1 MVFKNKNFQE
11 EITMELYEAIAR
23 RRTVRGFTQP
33 ASAEA
38 LNRIIL
44 AGSMAAS
51 PINSQ
56 PWEFI
61 VLDDSKLI
69 EQIAE
74 HKYQQNQKLFPGPSA
89 VAQKNNY
96 KNSSPVAVCYK
107 KGYGNRW
114 AAWMCI
120 QNMYLAATAEGL
132 GIVPSEIWGED
143 QIAVEKLLG
152 LPEDYKMAAVVLVG
166 RQKGYP
172 KVPKLKRRKEWSWLH
187 RNRFGVKP
195 SSLPKS
201 KTQ

>member
-1 MVFKNKNFQE
+1 
-11 EITMELYEAIAR
+11 MELYEAIAR
-23 RRTVRGFTQP
+23 RRTIRGFTEP
-33 ASAEA
+33 ASKEA
-38 LNRIIL
+38 LRRIIL

-61 VLDDSKLI
+61 IIDDPRLI

-74 HKYQQNQKLFPGPSA
+74 HKYQQNQKLFPGPTA
-89 VAQKNNY
+89 TAQKNNY
-96 KNSSPVAVCYK
+96 KNCSVVAVCYK

-132 GIVPSEIWGED
+132 GVVPSELWAED
-143 QIAVEKLLG
+143 QIAVENLLG
-152 LPEDYKMAAVVLVG
+152 VPSDYKLAAMALVG

-172 KVPKLKRRKEWSWLH
+172 KVPKIKRRKDWSWLH
-187 RNRFGVKP
+187 RNKFGEKA
-195 SSLPKS
+195 
-201 KTQ
+201 

>member
-1 MVFKNKNFQE
+1 
-11 EITMELYEAIAR
+11 MELYEAIAR
-23 RRTVRGFTQP
+23 RRTIRGFTKP
-33 ASAEA
+33 ASEEA
-38 LNRIIL
+38 RQRIIM

-61 VLDDSKLI
+61 MVDDPGLI
-69 EQIAE
+69 EKIAE
-74 HKYQQNQKLFPGPSA
+74 HKYSQNQKLFPGPTA

-96 KNSSPVAVCYK
+96 KNCSVVAVCYK

-132 GIVPSEIWGED
+132 GIVPSELWGED
-143 QIAVEKLLG
+143 QVAVEKMLG
-152 LPEDYKMAAVVLVG
+152 LTEEYKLAAMVLIG

-172 KVPKLKRRKEWSWLH
+172 KIPKIKRRKEGSWLH
-187 RNRFGVKP
+187 RNHFGTTP
-195 SSLPKS
+195 
-201 KTQ
+201 